1 MQCMRVTPRK
11 HNIDIMSQRMSM
23 YRKKQQRGSGQR
35 KTTLRVAAKA
45 NRMRVNERPEVFSQ
59 KEARTAEKYVPRRE
73 GTLRKRRRKQR
84 KATSFEASLGG
95 KDLTLTL
102 RADNRV
108 PFQKGSE
115 TTRERERKDQTGKTS
130 SSGRKKTSKHE
141 C

>member
-1 MQCMRVTPRK
+1 MR
-11 HNIDIMSQRMSM
+11 
-23 YRKKQQRGSGQR
+23 
-35 KTTLRVAAKA
+35 A
-45 NRMRVNERPEVFSQ
+45 NERPEVFSQ

-108 PFQKGSE
+108 PFS
-115 TTRERERKDQTGKTS
+115 ERKRDHKRKGKKRS
-130 SSGRKKTSKHE
+130 SRQNQQQRAKENIKTQMLKLAI
-141 C
+141 